1 MRTHVVG
8 RGRRSW
14 KIWLFWLVVLLV
26 LGGLAFGVTGAT
38 KQAKAPKP
46 LFPASDV
53 RSDAPAAIDKE
64 LAARYK
70 TTEAK
75 AAKLLT
81 QEGDH
86 WLLKTKFGTVTL
98 PMHAKRVAVIRLED
112 PMIALGAPMVAAHN
126 TNGFYL
132 HDELVASGAADI
144 AVNEASKAINLEQV
158 QAAKPDLIILRDSFD
173 RGTYEA
179 LRKIAPVAVLNL
191 QDSETTLLVLG
202 RLLDREPQAKARL
215 HQYYDTVKG
224 TRVYVKGKIGNE
236 PVALLR
242 VLQREV
248 RLYPYSANA
257 INRFMSELLNL
268 RPDPM
273 AVAHDEGDT
282 NVISPERLPDIQAK
296 YLLVSSGYGPSSYQ
310 KTSAAEAYYER
321 LQQDPLWQT
330 IPAVK
335 AGHVWVVDPMIWTAH
350 GIIAKEKAM
359 AQLRAYVATLP

>member
-1 MRTHVVG
+1 MRQRILWTVC
-8 RGRRSW
+8 
-14 KIWLFWLVVLLV
+14 ILAV
-26 LGGLAFGVTGAT
+26 LGLIFGVNGAT
-38 KQAKAPKP
+38 KKVDTPKP
-46 LFPASDV
+46 LFAASDV
-53 RSDAPAAIDKE
+53 RSDAPAAIDQE
-64 LAARYK
+64 LTARFEA
-70 TTEAK
+70 TVAK
-75 AAKLLT
+75 ASRLLT
-81 QEGDH
+81 QSGND
-86 WLLKTKFGTVTL
+86 WRLQTKFGPVTL
-98 PMHAKRVAVIRLED
+98 PMHAKRVAVIRMED

-126 TNGFYL
+126 TEGFYL
-132 HDELVASGAADI
+132 HDELVASSASNI
-144 AVNEASKAINLEQV
+144 AVNETSKQINLEQV

-202 RLLDREPQAKARL
+202 RLLDREAQAQARL
-215 HQYYDTVKG
+215 HQYYDTVKT
-224 TRVYVKGKIGNE
+224 TRMFVKGKIGNE

-282 NVISPERLPDIQAK
+282 NVISPERLPDIQAS
-296 YLLVSSGYGPSSYQ
+296 YVLVSSGYGPSSPQ
-310 KTSAAEAYYER
+310 KTSVAEAYYDR

-335 AGHVWVVDPMIWTAH
+335 AGHVWAVDPMIWNAH

-359 AQLRAYVATLP
+359 AQLRAYAATLP

>member
-1 MRTHVVG
+1 MR
-8 RGRRSW
+8 RR
-14 KIWLFWLVVLLV
+14 IFWAVCILVVI
-26 LGGLAFGVTGAT
+26 GLIFGVSGAT
-38 KQAKAPKP
+38 KQIKAPKP
-46 LFPASDV
+46 LFAASDV
-53 RSDAPAAIDKE
+53 RSDMPAAIDQE
-64 LAARYK
+64 LTARFEA
-70 TTEAK
+70 TVAK
-75 AAKLLT
+75 ANRLLT
-81 QEGDH
+81 QEGAV
-86 WLLKTKFGTVTL
+86 WRLQTKFGTVTL

-112 PMIALGAPMVAAHN
+112 PMIALGAPMVAAHI
-126 TNGFYL
+126 TEDFYL
-132 HDELVASGAADI
+132 YDELVASGATDI
-144 AVNEASKAINLEQV
+144 AVNETSKRINLEQV

-202 RLLDREPQAKARL
+202 RLLDRDTQAKARL
-215 HQYYDTVKG
+215 HQYYETVKA
-224 TRVYVKGKIGNE
+224 TRLLVKGKIGNE

-282 NVISPERLPDIQAK
+282 NVISPEQLPDIQAS
-296 YLLVSSGYGPSSYQ
+296 YVLVSSGYGPSSHQ
-310 KTSAAEAYYER
+310 KTSAAEAYFER

-335 AGHVWVVDPMIWTAH
+335 AGHILVVDPMIWNAH